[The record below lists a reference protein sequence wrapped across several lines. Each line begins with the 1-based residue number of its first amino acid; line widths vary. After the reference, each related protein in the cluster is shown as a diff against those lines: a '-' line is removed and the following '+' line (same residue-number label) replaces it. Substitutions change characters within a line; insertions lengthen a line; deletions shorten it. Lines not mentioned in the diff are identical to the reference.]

1 MTNLIPGSQI
11 LPQLP
16 VLQLAHEFQL
26 TVEPGAGLEVVGVV
40 WKGLRYKD
48 AANAVFYHGDCA
60 FDAAFTPRVIGV
72 KMQLDSRTIVS
83 CSSKQSLSE
92 EIRHKT

>member
-1 MTNLIPGSQI
+1 MEG
-11 LPQLP
+11 
-16 VLQLAHEFQL
+16 
-26 TVEPGAGLEVVGVV
+26 V

-72 KMQLDSRTIVS
+72 KMQLDSSTIALWAWMVVF
-83 CSSKQSLSE
+83 SKSVVLTL
-92 EIRHKT
+92 RR

>member
-1 MTNLIPGSQI
+1 MEG
-11 LPQLP
+11 
-16 VLQLAHEFQL
+16 
-26 TVEPGAGLEVVGVV
+26 V

-83 CSSKQSLSE
+83 CSSRQAAV
-92 EIRHKT
+92 RGDKT

>member
-16 VLQLAHEFQL
+16 VLQLGHEFQL
-26 TVEPGAGLEVVGVV
+26 TVELGAGLVGGV

-72 KMQLDSRTIVS
+72 KMQLDRWTIVS
-83 CSSKQSLSE
+83 CSSRQAAV
-92 EIRHKT
+92 